1 MKSKLAALSLALA
14 LLAGCGAAGDTESL
28 LRAPQLSG
36 QGSAVQRALS
46 SYLGSGVSPTLK
58 YPASGDFLS
67 PFLFGDWDGDGE
79 QEAAVL
85 YTAETTGAN
94 AWLALLEPAGDG
106 GWQVSQTAEGLS
118 GEVESITTAHLRD
131 ADSLQILVGYGSA
144 QGDRYL
150 AVYAY
155 SDGAMQT
162 VIKRAY
168 TDMILAD
175 MTGGADTEDLVL
187 ALPTDSGAENPGVNL
202 DLLSY
207 VDGEFRSAQTLA
219 VGAGTYSGCAGLH
232 AGTGVDGK
240 TWLVVDGQV
249 GTAGNS
255 VASTIVQYDGETGF
269 LQLYSPPGVGDL
281 SRSTLRYDTSLPS
294 MDIDGNGTI
303 DIPAELDDGG
313 TISTPMDKRLRLLQW
328 QDYTTDRGGRTAFG
342 VYDSEYRFFV
352 PLPGLLRGSVLLR
365 GNQAGTGWMVCNAEG
380 TTIYLEL
387 RLVPPAGDSE
397 DTGDYERI
405 ANIGGQ
411 QLQARLVTQHPGLSL
426 EGLRSG
432 LVLLE

>member
-1 MKSKLAALSLALA
+1 MRSKLAALPLAL
-14 LLAGCGAAGDTESL
+14 LFLAGCGAAGDTESL

-94 AWLALLEPAGDG
+94 TWLALLEPVSDG
-106 GWQVSQTAEGLS
+106 GWRVSQTAEGLS
-118 GEVESITTAHLRD
+118 GEVESITTARLRD

-150 AVYAY
+150 VVYAY
-155 SDGAMQT
+155 SDETIQT

-187 ALPTDSGAENPGVNL
+187 ALPTDSETENPGVNL
-202 DLLSY
+202 DILSY
-207 VDGEFRSAQTLA
+207 VEGEFRSAQTLA
-219 VGAGTYSGCAGLH
+219 VGAGAYSGCAALH
-232 AGTGVDGK
+232 AGAGVDGK
-240 TWLVVDGQV
+240 PWLVVDGQV

-269 LQLYSPPGVGDL
+269 LQIYNPPGVGDL
-281 SRSTLRYDTSLPS
+281 SRATLRYDTSLLS

-313 TISTPMDKRLRLLQW
+313 VISTPMDKRLRLLQW
-328 QDYTTDRGGRTAFG
+328 QDYTTARGGRATFG
-342 VYDSEYRFFV
+342 VYDSEYRFFL
-352 PLPGLLRGSVLLR
+352 PLPSLLRGDVLLR
-365 GNQAGTGWMVCNAEG
+365 SNQAGTGWMVCNAEG

-387 RLVPPAGDSE
+387 RLVSPAE
-397 DTGDYERI
+397 DGGTPGEYERI
-405 ANIGGQ
+405 ANIGDQ
-411 QLQARLVTQHPGLSL
+411 QLQARLVTQYPGLTMDTI
-426 EGLRSG
+426 RSG
-432 LVLLE
+432 LVMLE

>member
-1 MKSKLAALSLALA
+1 MNRKWVLLLPAALALA
-14 LLAGCGAAGDTESL
+14 GCAAGDTESL

-67 PFLFGDWDGDGE
+67 PFLFGDWDGDGV

-94 AWLALLEPAGDG
+94 AWLAVLEPSGD

-118 GEVESITTAHLRD
+118 AEVESITTAHLRD
-131 ADSLQILVGYGSA
+131 ADSLQILAGYGSA

-150 AVYAY
+150 VVYSY
-155 SDGAMQT
+155 SDETLQT

-168 TDMILAD
+168 TDRILAD
-175 MTGGADTEDLVL
+175 MTGGSGTEDLVL
-187 ALPTDSGAENPGVNL
+187 ALPSETDAETPGVNL
-202 DLLSY
+202 DLLTY
-207 VDGEFRSAQTLA
+207 LDGEFRSAQTLA

-232 AGTGVDGK
+232 AGQGIDGNP
-240 TWLVVDGQV
+240 WLVVDGQV

-255 VASTIVQYDGETGF
+255 VASTIVQYDDESGF
-269 LQLYSPPGVGDL
+269 LQIYNPPGAGDL
-281 SRSTLRYDTSLPS
+281 TRTTLRYDTSLQS

-303 DIPAELDDGG
+303 DIPSERDDAG
-313 TISTPMDKRLRLLQW
+313 TLSAGVDKRLRLLQW
-328 QDYTTDRGGRTAFG
+328 QDYTTDDGGTATFG
-342 VYDSEYRFFV
+342 VYDNEYRLFL
-352 PLPGLLRGSVLLR
+352 PLPASLYGDLLLRS
-365 GNQAGTGWMVCNAEG
+365 NQAGTGWMVCNADG

-387 RLVPPAGDSE
+387 RLVPPDTADEAGSE
-397 DTGDYERI
+397 YERI
-405 ANIGGQ
+405 GNIGDQ
-411 QLQARLVTQHPGLSL
+411 QLQVRLVTRYPGLTPDSV
-426 EGLRSG
+426 RNG
-432 LVLLE
+432 LVLME